1 MPVLD
6 ARGPTARFCVRDRP
20 RAGAEAVRE
29 AFTQVVRAP
38 EMDRDR
44 PAAAN
49 TISR

>member
-1 MPVLD
+1 MLA
-6 ARGPTARFCVRDRP
+6 ARGPTPRFWLMYKP
-20 RAGAEAVRE
+20 GAVAVRE

-38 EMDRDR
+38 EMDRER

>member
-1 MPVLD
+1 MLLP
-6 ARGPTARFCVRDRP
+6 RGPMARFWLKDMP
-20 RAGAEAVRE
+20 KAGAEAVRE

-38 EMDRDR
+38 EMDRER